1 MIFGGSFVCVFGVFL
16 HLLVP
21 LLQAY
26 KPNFKITKGC
36 PRLLTT
42 WGTGVT

>member
-1 MIFGGSFVCVFGVFL
+1 MIFGGSFVFGVFL

-26 KPNFKITKGC
+26 KPNLKITRKGH
-36 PRLLTT
+36 PGLLTT